1 MRFSRIIIAGAV
13 FACMAAVSLVAKRPA
28 AVVASQAFRI
38 STARG
43 SASEPLAISLDWS
56 KPQPHIGRAVIVF
69 HGVGRDVAGY
79 YGSLQEA
86 AEQAG
91 SAARDSILIAPQ
103 FLDEDDIRANRLP
116 ADVLRWRGDAWE
128 GGAPAIAPFGISSYD
143 VVDALLAR
151 LADRS
156 LFPDL
161 KTVVL
166 IGHSGGGQLVQRY
179 AVVGKAAA
187 ALSSAG
193 IHLRYVI
200 ANPSSYLYFS
210 DERPA
215 QFRGASCRDFNHWK
229 YGPIDPPAYVR
240 LDAATTW
247 SQREASYAQ
256 RDVIYLLG
264 DADIDPHQKDLDTS
278 CGAQAQGRTRFVR
291 GQAYFAYLRARH
303 PSGWSQRMWFV
314 PGVAHSGRKMI
325 TSTCGVNAIFD
336 TGTCPDQ

>member
-1 MRFSRIIIAGAV
+1 MFSRIILAGAV
-13 FACMAAVSLVAKRPA
+13 CGVHRPQLGFASRQRRGQRAFGRLTRLVQAPA
-28 AVVASQAFRI
+28 SH
-38 STARG
+38 
-43 SASEPLAISLDWS
+43 
-56 KPQPHIGRAVIVF
+56 QPRCNRLSRHR
-69 HGVGRDVAGY
+69 RDVNGCY
-79 YGSLQEA
+79 RSLQEA
-86 AEQAG
+86 AERAG

-116 ADVLRWRGDAWE
+116 A
-128 GGAPAIAPFGISSYD
+128 
-143 VVDALLAR
+143 
-151 LADRS
+151 
-156 LFPDL
+156 
-161 KTVVL
+161 
-166 IGHSGGGQLVQRY
+166 
-179 AVVGKAAA
+179 A

-200 ANPSSYLYFS
+200 ADPSSYLYFS

-215 QFRGASCRDFNHWK
+215 PFRGASCRNFNRWK
-229 YGPIDPPAYVR
+229 YGPIDPPAYVKA
-240 LDAATTW
+240 DAANTW
-247 SQREASYAQ
+247 PRLEAQYVQ

-278 CGAQAQGRTRFVR
+278 CGAEAQGRTRFVR
-291 GQAYFAYLRARH
+291 GQAYFAYLHARH